1 MEFNNWIN
9 KAFHQITLSKFP
21 EQAHQWGIMTYLGL
35 KLMLCQED
43 NSTSA
48 IDDGKWE
55 KVMYMCV
62 CSIRLLLIFS
72 FMRLSYIDIYN
83 WMC

>member
-21 EQAHQWGIMTYLGL
+21 EQAHQWGIMTYLGP
-35 KLMLCQED
+35 KLMLCQEN
-43 NSTSA
+43 NSTSV

-62 CSIRLLLIFS
+62 FHKT
-72 FMRLSYIDIYN
+72 FTYIQFYEIKLHWYL
-83 WMC
+83 